1 MNKLFCIAAGQ
12 LVVKKEDTR
21 INRRNRYLNYGL
33 LSLATRLRCDGWDA
47 IQVQGD
53 FDTPTAT
60 VKNCISYGLERSSTP
75 MLISIPSFYAI
86 SWVNEFTQ
94 LVKELNPSIK
104 FIVGGR
110 WVIDG
115 EIEQMA
121 SLIPLADLIIPGVA
135 DSSICEIVRRLTS
148 EKNKTFPERTVL
160 PSTSIELDYS
170 ILHERSLYQPS
181 IEVSRGCGM
190 GCVFCQEKNEPLS
203 QLKNPTQIAREATKT
218 ILRDELRPMNAYFET
233 SVFIP
238 NEKWIEHLIQA
249 RDIYGLD
256 FQWRTEARV
265 DTVNWKYLKKLKHA
279 GLRVLDLGLE
289 SASPEQLIRMNKT
302 KKPQQYLERAS
313 LLLKKAHAVGI
324 ASKVNILLTAGE
336 TIESIEKTISW
347 LDEHKAF
354 IKGVSSGPVIVY
366 GWPSRTKSYINE
378 LYDNGAKVSHAP
390 MVGVTHLDLSSE
402 IDFAKSI
409 EISNQISHR
418 YMSMEDYYYLKSFSY
433 YSRDYSYEN
442 FIADTM
448 ENTRSG
454 GCPERLS

>member
-12 LVVKKEDTR
+12 LVLKKSDTI

-33 LSLATRLRCDGWDA
+33 LSLATRLRCDGWDP

-53 FDTPTAT
+53 FNTPMAT
-60 VKNCISYGLERSSTP
+60 VASCMSYGLEKSITP
-75 MLISIPSFYAI
+75 MLLSIPSFYAI
-86 SWVNEFTQ
+86 SWVNEFME
-94 LVKELNPSIK
+94 LVRDLNSSIQ

-115 EIEQMA
+115 ETEQMTA
-121 SLIPLADLIIPGVA
+121 LIPLADLIIPGVA
-135 DSSICEIVRRLTS
+135 DSSICEIVRQLTS
-148 EKNKTFPERTVL
+148 EKNKTFPKIASL
-160 PSTSIELDYS
+160 PSTKIELDYS
-170 ILHERSLYQPS
+170 ILHKRNLYQPS

-203 QLKNPTQIAREATKT
+203 PLKNSTQIAQEATQI
-218 ILRDELRPMNAYFET
+218 ILRDKLRPMNAYFET

-238 NEKWIEHLIQA
+238 NEKWIDHLIQA
-249 RDIYGLD
+249 RDTYDLN

-279 GLRVLDLGLE
+279 GLRVLDIGLE

-313 LLLKKAHAVGI
+313 LLLKEAHAAGI
-324 ASKVNILLTAGE
+324 SSKVNILLTAGE
-336 TIESIEKTISW
+336 TTESIEKTMNW

-354 IKGVSSGPVIVY
+354 ITGVSSGPVIVY
-366 GWPSRTKSYINE
+366 GWPSRTQSYINE
-378 LYDNGAKVSHAP
+378 LSGHGAKVSHSP

-402 IDFAKSI
+402 IDFATSI
-409 EISNQISHR
+409 EISNQISHQ
-418 YMSMEDYYYLKSFSY
+418 YMSMDNYYYLKSFSY

-448 ENTRSG
+448 ESS
-454 GCPERLS
+454 LSE